1 MTQELQQARD
11 RFESERARY
20 TSVAEEVA
28 ADIATVGRG
37 RGLAVTTSGRAK
49 TLDSFVKKAIVK
61 GYADPWEQITDK
73 AGARAIVA
81 DLAQQRTLVEALT
94 DHWGARVLLV
104 DDKAVELDVK
114 TLAYS
119 GVHLQLVVPRGDD
132 DGEPDQCEVQV
143 RTAAQDLW
151 SVMSHQY
158 LYKPL
163 VEPPRTTQR
172 ALWRLVALMEIVD
185 EEVQRA
191 VNQILDDPEF
201 PQARLLHD
209 AEQVFYTL
217 STAQTDAE
225 LSLEVLRAVID
236 AVPTGER
243 AGYADTL
250 AAFVEDEHDRL
261 RRFYAR
267 FAPGGDLQG
276 EARYALGTQAE
287 SVILLERARS
297 HRMLL
302 ADVLDGPAEG
312 VRWLVAPLLAI
323 WGDPLPETL
332 PT

>member
-1 MTQELQQARD
+1 MTQALQQARD
-11 RFESERARY
+11 RFEFERARY
-20 TSVAEEVA
+20 TAVAEAVA
-28 ADIATVGRG
+28 ADVEAVGRG
-37 RGLAVTTSGRAK
+37 LGIAVTTSGRAK

-61 GYADPWEQITDK
+61 EYADPWRQITDK
-73 AGARAIVA
+73 AGARATVA
-81 DLAQQRTLVEALT
+81 DLAQQRSLVEALAS
-94 DHWGARVLLV
+94 HWGARVLSV
-104 DDKAVELDVK
+104 DDKAVELDIK

-119 GVHLQLVVPRGDD
+119 GVHLQIVVPRGDD

-163 VEPPRTTQR
+163 VEPPRATQR

-185 EEVQRA
+185 EEVHRA

-201 PQARLLHD
+201 PQARLLRD
-209 AEQVFYTL
+209 AERVFYTL
-217 STAQTDAE
+217 STAQTDTE
-225 LSLEVLRAVID
+225 LSLEVLRAVVA
-236 AVPTGER
+236 AVPTEER
-243 AGYADTL
+243 AGYTDTL
-250 AAFVEDEHDRL
+250 TAFVADERNRL
-261 RRFYAR
+261 RQFYAR

-287 SVILLERARS
+287 SVILLERAKS

-302 ADVLDGPAEG
+302 ADVLDGPAEQI
-312 VRWLVAPLLAI
+312 RWLVAPLLAL